1 MNWKKSS
8 WVNWAAPCTAWP
20 CLLAGFSD
28 WRRAAQGCSG
38 IWEPMDACGAV
49 SVSLCGVIFCQTVL
63 KTIWRTYWQCGIG
76 KFLIGVCFFL
86 SLDSICY
93 ILSFKMGLKTPT
105 VYFLSAIILHDDCFL
120 LYLRERVLEGLKWL
134 LSAFKIPDKWLQSIW
149 RDNGLF
155 RRIAKML
162 TLENPVLLKKCW
174 MSKFWRF
181 MIFFLIYKCNR
192 CSL

>member
-1 MNWKKSS
+1 MSS
-8 WVNWAAPCTAWP
+8 SPYRMALSWRLSQTEGGWHRVALGSGSRRMLVLVYLF
-20 CLLAGFSD
+20 LLAELYS
-28 WRRAAQGCSG
+28 A
-38 IWEPMDACGAV
+38 
-49 SVSLCGVIFCQTVL
+49 TVL
-63 KTIWRTYWQCGIG
+63 KTIWWTYWQRGTG

-93 ILSFKMGLKTPT
+93 ILSFKMWLKTPT
-105 VYFLSAIILHDDCFL
+105 VYFLSAIILHGDRFL

-149 RDNGLF
+149 RGNGLF

-181 MIFFLIYKCNR
+181 IIFFPDL
-192 CSL
+192 